1 MTMLHLTEERL
12 LELIDMKAD
21 ELFAAIDEIKNDP
34 IQRNWAYDVEG
45 YDMTAIGVAS
55 RMGRC

>member
-12 LELIDMKAD
+12 LELVDMKAD

-34 IQRNWAYDVEG
+34 IQRNWSYDITEEN
-45 YDMTAIGVAS
+45 DK
-55 RMGRC
+55 